1 MVAMSAIPTA
11 STETGDAAPE
21 GRDLWDDL
29 FPFQPHTHPPGQP
42 IMLRLIA
49 YDIAAPRRLAR
60 FAAVCQDF
68 GVRVQKSLF
77 ECWLEQDAF
86 DRLWD
91 RLLAE
96 MDGEEDS
103 LIAYTLDQSAAAK
116 RRQAGTKAHLTD
128 PVHLYV
134 V

>member
-1 MVAMSAIPTA
+1 
-11 STETGDAAPE
+11 
-21 GRDLWDDL
+21 
-29 FPFQPHTHPPGQP
+29 
-42 IMLRLIA
+42 MLRLIA

-128 PVHLYV
+128 PVHWYV